1 MINLFFINK
10 FCSTDEFFV
19 FDLFAFLGRICIFDR
34 ISKSDKVG
42 DFEFCQK
49 FGSECVRVVAL
60 NIDDAKEIAKRAI
73 IARNLRVINILM
85 TRNTMRETIGFLQ
98 KGKNKNES

>member
-1 MINLFFINK
+1 MNFLSLICL
-10 FCSTDEFFV
+10 
-19 FDLFAFLGRICIFDR
+19 LFLGRICIFEKK
-34 ISKSDKVG
+34 SKSDKVG

-73 IARNLRVINILM
+73 IARNLREECADKHFDDKKYNE
-85 TRNTMRETIGFLQ
+85 RNHWFLQ
-98 KGKNKNES
+98 KGKNKDEL